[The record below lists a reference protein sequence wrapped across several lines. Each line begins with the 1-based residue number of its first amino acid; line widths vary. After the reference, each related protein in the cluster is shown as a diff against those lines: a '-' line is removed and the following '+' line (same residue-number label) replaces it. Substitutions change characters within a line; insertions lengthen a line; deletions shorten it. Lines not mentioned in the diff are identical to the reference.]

1 MLSQTNLKRLP
12 HASFDDVTM
21 TQSFYQTVHLTAIYR
36 LPPSWQNKLT
46 NSMSVDEIDE
56 FFLDST
62 LDRTELTFL
71 VGDFN
76 LHYDFTTN
84 SGVQKVCTLLS
95 DRGLI

>member
-1 MLSQTNLKRLP
+1 
-12 HASFDDVTM
+12 M

-36 LPPSWQNKLT
+36 PPPNWQNKLT

-56 FFLDST
+56 FLDST
-62 LDRTELTFL
+62 LDRTEMTFL

-84 SGVQKVCTLLS
+84 SDVQKVCTLLS